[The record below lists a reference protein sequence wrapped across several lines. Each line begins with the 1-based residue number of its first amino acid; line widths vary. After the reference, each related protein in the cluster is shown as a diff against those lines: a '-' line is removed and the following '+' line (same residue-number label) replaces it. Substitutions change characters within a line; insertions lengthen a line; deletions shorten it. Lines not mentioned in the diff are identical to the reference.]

1 MKFVFLSVVIGLLA
15 VIAFT
20 PGLARSI
27 GEKLHDAVFAH
38 MARSGMVLGM
48 ADIDKTFVTQWDTSL
63 RLAAQQQQS
72 RLRSTVVDRGT
83 IEGSSFTIANIGTT
97 ELDEKVVRL
106 ADTEWGDILF
116 GVRNAPMRDF
126 YRALPLDRSDIPK
139 MIVNPVTGGQ
149 YMANLIAARNRK
161 VDQIIYQ
168 AALGTIMGQDGTTTY
183 TLPSSQK
190 IVGGGTGLTKA
201 KVIQAKQIMRANE
214 VDNYGDGKQL
224 YMLYNNVAMGQ
235 ILSDTTLTSA
245 DFLAAQ
251 MLQKG
256 EITDWMGFKWIPYEK
271 LNVSGGVYSTVA
283 YTGDAIHFGNGY
295 EEGMVSRRPDK
306 QDAWQV
312 SMAASY
318 GAGRQ
323 DEKKVVQ
330 IDFQ

>member
-1 MKFVFLSVVIGLLA
+1 
-15 VIAFT
+15 
-20 PGLARSI
+20 
-27 GEKLHDAVFAH
+27 
-38 MARSGMVLGM
+38 M
-48 ADIDKTFVTQWDTSL
+48 ADIDKAFVTQWDTAL
-63 RLAAQQQQS
+63 RLAAQQKQS

-83 IEGSSFTIANIGTT
+83 IEGAGFTIANIGTT
-97 ELDEKVVRL
+97 VLQEKTVRL
-106 ADTEWGDILF
+106 ADTEWQDILF
-116 GVRNAPMRDF
+116 GVRNVPMRDF
-126 YRALPLDRSDIPK
+126 YSALPLDRFDIPK
-139 MIVNPVTGGQ
+139 MKVNPVTGGQ

-161 VDQIIYQ
+161 IDQIIYQ

-183 TLPSSQK
+183 TLPSTQK
-190 IVGGGTGLTKA
+190 IIGGGTGLTKA

-214 VDNYGDGKQL
+214 VDSYGDGNQL

-245 DFLAAQ
+245 DFLAGR
-251 MLQKG
+251 MLQNG
-256 EITDWMGFKWIPYEK
+256 EVTDWMGFKWIPYEG

-283 YTGDAIHFGNGY
+283 YTGDAIHFGSGF
-295 EEGMVSRRPDK
+295 EEGKASPRPDK

-312 SMAASY
+312 SMGASY